1 MKNRLQKEQKKG
13 IVRLHNNFIE
23 AIYSL
28 SVDAKKLLLS
38 IILHIQPDNKI
49 QITRKEIMQE
59 IGIDLKNLNPKH
71 REAIIEELMTKIITI
86 RDKDDPNNN
95 WVKMQ
100 LLMLTKYEDG
110 LLTTSIYPEL
120 FPYFK
125 EAQERLFTRFNI
137 QNIKPLTSIHAI
149 RMYELAKQFDDTGWR
164 EIDLENFK
172 KMMKLEGKYK
182 QVKDLKK
189 RVLEPAKRQ
198 INDRTDINIDYELI
212 KQGRKYTKIRLKIE
226 KNPQRVERKENKKL
240 TKQSKF
246 KELETKLN
254 TQYKNKAIQ
263 AKDGLTWYVKHIKVL
278 NDKEVEIELTD
289 LSKTQI
295 IQTKIEQL
303 PSIFAS

>member
-1 MKNRLQKEQKKG
+1 MRKLQKEQSKG
-13 IVRLHNNFIE
+13 IVRLHNNFVE

-164 EIDLENFK
+164 VIELEDFK
-172 KMMKLEGKYK
+172 KMMKLESKYK

-198 INDRTDINIDYELI
+198 INERTDINIDYELI
-212 KQGRKYTKIRLKIE
+212 KLGRSYKKIRLKIS
-226 KNPQRVERKENKKL
+226 KNPQKVEQKENKKL
-240 TKQSKF
+240 IENGNF
-246 KELETKLN
+246 AELEAKLN
-254 TQYKNKAIQ
+254 AQYKNKAIKG
-263 AKDGLTWYVKHIKVL
+263 KDGLMWYVKNIKVL
-278 NDKEVEIELTD
+278 NDKEVEIEITNLTD
-289 LSKTQI
+289 TQKI
-295 IQTKIEQL
+295 TKKIEELEQ
-303 PSIFAS
+303 IFQ

>member
-1 MKNRLQKEQKKG
+1 MSKLQKEQSKG
-13 IVRLHNNFIE
+13 IVRLHNNFVE

-86 RDKDDPNNN
+86 RDKDNPNNN

-164 EIDLENFK
+164 EISLEEFK
-172 KMMKLEGKYK
+172 RMMKIEDKYK

-198 INDRTDINIDYELI
+198 INERTDINIDYELI
-212 KQGRKYTKIRLKIE
+212 KQGRRYTKIRLKIS
-226 KNPQRVERKENKKL
+226 KNKQRVERKENKRL
-240 TKQSKF
+240 IENGNF
-246 KELETKLN
+246 AELETKLN
-254 TQYKNKAIQ
+254 KQYKGKAI
-263 AKDGLTWYVKHIKVL
+263 KGDDGLTWYVNRIKVL
-278 NDKEVEIELTD
+278 NEKEAEIEITN
-289 LSKTQI
+289 LSDTKKI
-295 IQTKIEQL
+295 VKKIEEL
-303 PSIFAS
+303 KKIF